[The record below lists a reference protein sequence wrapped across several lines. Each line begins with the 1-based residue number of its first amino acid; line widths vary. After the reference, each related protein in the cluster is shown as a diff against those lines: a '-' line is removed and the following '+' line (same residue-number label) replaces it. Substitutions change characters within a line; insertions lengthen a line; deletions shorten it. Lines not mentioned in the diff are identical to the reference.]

1 MRVDDET
8 VPEMIDLAH
17 KGFDEFA
24 HLHICHDGKRY
35 RFRLN
40 RRQIMQLA
48 AGAYV
53 AMADMEPGPW
63 RRAAME
69 AA

>member
-1 MRVDDET
+1 
-8 VPEMIDLAH
+8 MIDHPGPEYIDLLH
-17 KGFDEFA
+17 KGFDEYGT
-24 HLHICHDGKRY
+24 LSVVVDGKALH
-35 RFRLN
+35 FRLN

-48 AGAYV
+48 AGCYV

-63 RRAAME
+63 RRAHME

>member
-1 MRVDDET
+1 MTDNVTPEYVD
-8 VPEMIDLAH
+8 LLH
-17 KGFDEFA
+17 KGFDETGTLSIV
-24 HLHICHDGKRY
+24 HEGKSHY
-35 RFRLN
+35 FKLN

-48 AGAYV
+48 AGCYV

-63 RRAAME
+63 RRAHME

>member
-1 MRVDDET
+1 MSDHPT
-8 VPEMIDLAH
+8 PEYIDILH

-24 HLHICHDGKRY
+24 TLAISCDGKNHS
-35 RFRLN
+35 FRLN

-48 AGAYV
+48 AGSYV

-63 RRAAME
+63 RRAQME

>member
-1 MRVDDET
+1 MTDNPS
-8 VPEMIDLAH
+8 PEMVDLHH
-17 KGFDEFA
+17 KGFDEWGTLSVVVA
-24 HLHICHDGKRY
+24 GKSHH
-35 RFRLN
+35 FTLN

-48 AGAYV
+48 AGCYV

-63 RRAAME
+63 RRAHME